1 MSQKAKNAMA
11 LQDEILK
18 QSAQIKTDSY
28 QMSIGELL
36 NLYRDNELDVHPEF
50 QRVYR
55 WSDFQKTRLIES
67 ILLGI
72 PIPPIFVAQR
82 TDGVWDVVDGVQRL
96 STIFQFMGE
105 LKDQS
110 GSVIEPLVLE
120 KTKFLP
126 SLDGRTWSGVNP
138 FAKEQQLYIKRAKID
153 VKIVLKESDEKS
165 KYELFMRLNTGGSPL
180 TAQEVRNCLMIM
192 AYPEA
197 YEWIKTLSENHDFI
211 SVVAVSENDKQEQY
225 PMELVTRFLTFRK
238 LDEDELSDVADIGD
252 YLNDALE
259 TLYLTAK
266 NTKRRA
272 TEEKA
277 FCETFRLLNEHLQE
291 DAFRRFN
298 ISKDR
303 FMGPFS
309 IASFEAVAMGIGFN
323 ITPDGTLQSSTTEI
337 REKVKGIWQDPLFIK
352 NSGSGIR
359 ASIRIPKIIPMGRKL
374 FST

>member
-1 MSQKAKNAMA
+1 MA

-50 QRVYR
+50 QRVFR
-55 WSDFQKTRLIES
+55 WSDTQKTRLIES

-96 STIFQFMGE
+96 STIFQFVGE
-105 LKDQS
+105 LKDEQ
-110 GSVIEPLVLE
+110 GGKVEPLVLE

-126 SLDGRTWSGVNP
+126 SLEGYTWSGIKP
-138 FAKEQQLYIKRAKID
+138 FGKEHQLYIKRAKID
-153 VKIVLKESDEKS
+153 VNIVLKESDEKS
-165 KYELFMRLNTGGSPL
+165 KYELFMRLNTGGSAI
-180 TAQEVRNCLMIM
+180 TAREVRNCLMVM

-197 YEWIKTLSENHDFI
+197 YEWIKSLSETPDFTAATSLSENDQ
-211 SVVAVSENDKQEQY
+211 QEQY

-238 LDEDELSDVADIGD
+238 LPEPDLSDVADIGD

-259 TLYLTAK
+259 LIHLMARNK
-266 NTKRRA
+266 KKRE

-277 FCETFRLLNEHLQE
+277 FRETFRLLNATLHE
-291 DAFRRFN
+291 DAFRRFDKN
-298 ISKDR
+298 KSR
-303 FMGPFS
+303 FLGPFS
-309 IASFEAVAMGIGFN
+309 IACFEVVAMGIGSN
-323 ITPDGTLQSSTTEI
+323 IAADGSLPIPETDI
-337 REKVKGIWQDPLFIK
+337 ANKVKSLWENTVFNK
-352 NSGSGIR
+352 NSGSGVR
-359 ASIRIPKIIPMGRKL
+359 ASVRIPKIIPMGRTL
-374 FST
+374 FAK